1 MVSKKERTRETIMTP
16 TTVPLITEND
26 TETRNIIDVYHYW
39 KHEAILADLD
49 SRANNFSVIC
59 SNLYND
65 FNIAT
70 CIRNCNAFLAKKVFI
85 YGNKQYDRRG
95 TVGTHHYVRSVH
107 CRTLEVLLCG
117 LDELAKEVG
126 NLHIVAMDNVKNS
139 ISIEAYQWSQD
150 KHVVMVLG
158 QEQVGVPPE
167 LLQLAQETVYITQY
181 GSVRS
186 LNVGTASGIAM
197 YDYCKKV
204 VAKE

>member
-1 MVSKKERTRETIMTP
+1 MTDLTSINSSRTGKTSES
-16 TTVPLITEND
+16 
-26 TETRNIIDVYHYW
+26 RNIIDHYHYW
-39 KHEAILADLD
+39 NHEAILADLD
-49 SRANNFSVIC
+49 SRANNFSIIC

-70 CIRNCNAFLAKKVFI
+70 CIRNANAFLAKRVFI
-85 YGNKQYDRRG
+85 YGPKQYDRRG

-107 CRTLEVLLCG
+107 CGTLDRLVQG
-117 LDELAKEVG
+117 LDTLAEQVG
-126 NLHIVAMDNVKNS
+126 PLHLVAMDNVKNS
-139 ISIEAYQWSQD
+139 ISLESYQWPTD
-150 KHVVMVLG
+150 KHVVIILG

-167 LLQLAQETVYITQY
+167 LLQMAQDTVYITQY

-204 VAKE
+204 IV